1 MMINDATNFF
11 ENLLTQTEK
20 KSEIK
25 LYKNFIGILFDLKN
39 RNLIKEQIRSIEEEL
54 ELLKLNE
61 IPLNK
66 KKYVTRKLN
75 EFKKYLKEEFS
86 LISEGY
92 YTGIGLALGTSFGIV
107 IGTMFK
113 ETIGVSMGLGF
124 GMLLGLIIGK
134 TMDLQAEK
142 QNRVL
147 KTKMK

>member
-39 RNLIKEQIRSIEEEL
+39 RNLTKEQIRSIEEEL

>member
-1 MMINDATNFF
+1 MTINDATSFF
-11 ENLLTQTEK
+11 ESLLTQTEK

-25 LYKNFIGILFDLKN
+25 LYKSFIGILYDLKN
-39 RNLIKEQIRSIEEEL
+39 RNLTKEQLRSIEEEL
-54 ELLKLNE
+54 ELLKLKE

-66 KKYVTRKLN
+66 KKYMRRKLD

-92 YTGIGLALGTSFGIV
+92 YTAIGLALGTSFGIV
-107 IGTMFK
+107 VGTMFK
-113 ETIGVSMGLGF
+113 ETMGVSMGLGF
-124 GMLLGLIIGK
+124 GMILGVIIGK

>member
-1 MMINDATNFF
+1 MTITDATNIF
-11 ENLLTQTEK
+11 ENLLAKTEK

-25 LYKNFIGILFDLKN
+25 LYNSFVGILYDLKN
-39 RNLIKEQIRSIEEEL
+39 RNLSKEQMKSIEVEL
-54 ELLKLNE
+54 ELLKLKE
-61 IPLNK
+61 IPVNK

-75 EFKKYLKEEFS
+75 EFKKYLKEKFS

-92 YTGIGLALGTSFGIV
+92 YTGIGIALGTSFGIV
-107 IGTMFK
+107 FGSMIE

-124 GMLLGLIIGK
+124 GMLLGVVIGK

-147 KTKMK
+147 KTKLK

>member
-1 MMINDATNFF
+1 MINDATNFF

>member
-1 MMINDATNFF
+1 MTINDTTSFL

-25 LYKNFIGILFDLKN
+25 LYKSFIGILYDLKN
-39 RNLIKEQIRSIEEEL
+39 RNLTKEQLRSIEEEL
-54 ELLKLNE
+54 ELLKLKE

-66 KKYVTRKLN
+66 KKYMRRKLD

-92 YTGIGLALGTSFGIV
+92 YTAIGLALGTSFGIV
-107 IGTMFK
+107 VGTMFK
-113 ETIGVSMGLGF
+113 ETMGVSMGLGF
-124 GMLLGLIIGK
+124 GMILGVIIGK

>member
-1 MMINDATNFF
+1 MINDATNFF

-39 RNLIKEQIRSIEEEL
+39 RNLTKEQIRSIEEEL